1 MAGHSKF
8 ETRRNFYLVIR
19 DDVLERARQ
28 ASELGMQQISVANLL
43 QMPSEQE
50 DEKGPPTQIVES
62 QRLTEHA
69 RQDSNLRPTD

>member
-8 ETRRNFYLVIR
+8 ETTRNFYLVIR

-28 ASELGMQQISVANLL
+28 ASERGMQQISVANLL
-43 QMPSEQE
+43 QMPSERKE
-50 DEKGPPTQIVES
+50 EKRPPTQIVDN
-62 QRLTEHA
+62 QRVTEHA